1 MSIPDLYT
9 SAITVQEKQ
18 AVDEKSS
25 PAEHHREASN
35 GHSNVKPTVHY
46 TDSPIHDHT
55 GGPSRA
61 NSFPFHHSRQP
72 SYAETDDGEDEES
85 SDRDPQSDDDDDDQL
100 VPSEDDQQS
109 KEDDQQ
115 VDNYLGFD
123 ENDATVG
130 DTGTN
135 DEPGVSS
142 TTSTSHID
150 QSGTTRQSVRALI
163 SCRVSYDG

>member
-1 MSIPDLYT
+1 MASRPEVPLGPGREQGLVLERDT
-9 SAITVQEKQ
+9 SA
-18 AVDEKSS
+18 
-25 PAEHHREASN
+25 
-35 GHSNVKPTVHY
+35 
-46 TDSPIHDHT
+46 DSEELQQHVMLESGDDR
-55 GGPSRA
+55 G
-61 NSFPFHHSRQP
+61 
-72 SYAETDDGEDEES
+72 ETLGTALYDDNQQSEDDGEDEES

-123 ENDATVG
+123 ENGATVG